1 MGSENSIGFRDNSL
15 LSFNEESVNYDGIK
29 TTEGSSIGEEDI
41 FSKIHELQ
49 SNPEKNRISITDKI
63 STDKV
68 PVTFEWDQGGNSVYV
83 TGNFCHWEQFFLMK
97 KNSNGNYFYTINLT
111 KGLIEYKFK
120 VDGEWKCNE
129 KFPITNNNGNRNN
142 YIDTTNWE
150 ISFETNYENNKTNTN
165 TNSSHEISS
174 KPKFNKSFNTQNN
187 YSNYIPK
194 MEEMNEFGEIIPE
207 LYKPK
212 INLNRIGKQNN
223 IENNI
228 YLSNY
233 KGDSFEE
240 NNSYKIIK
248 NLRHEQINHL
258 NYKIKNINKIT
269 TNTSMICRYRL
280 KFTCFV
286 YYK

>member
-15 LSFNEESVNYDGIK
+15 LSFNEESDNYDGIK
-29 TTEGSSIGEEDI
+29 TTEESSIGEEDNI
-41 FSKIHELQ
+41 SKDHELQ
-49 SNPEKNRISITDKI
+49 SNPEKNRISINDKI
-63 STDKV
+63 STNKV

-212 INLNRIGKQNN
+212 INLNRICKQNN
-223 IENNI
+223 IGNNI

-233 KGDSFEE
+233 KGESFEE
-240 NNSYKIIK
+240 NNSCKIIK